1 MTMPE
6 TYDDYLAHYGVKG
19 MKWGKRKG
27 KPKELSERKAKK
39 VAKLDQRVADSKSE
53 IVSLREQRKN
63 SNIVKK
69 VGINR
74 QIKKSVERQQRDHF
88 DSNAIKNGKLTT
100 NQRKAV
106 KVAIGVGLI
115 AGPDIASRANNS
127 LHNIADSKRKRDAGR
142 ATASKLA
149 DTRGIN
155 SFRAIDLSMGADGE
169 WR

>member
-1 MTMPE
+1 ME
-6 TYDDYLAHYGVKG
+6 YEDYLAHYGVKG
-19 MKWGKRKG
+19 MKWGKRKR
-27 KPKELSERKAKK
+27 KSKELSERKAKK
-39 VAKLDQRVADSKSE
+39 VAKLDQKVADSKAE

-74 QIKKSVERQQRDHF
+74 QIRKSVQQQQRDSF

-100 NQRKAV
+100 NQRAAV
-106 KVAIGVGLI
+106 KTAIGIGIL
-115 AGPDIASRANNS
+115 AGPDIAYRANNS
-127 LHNIADSKRKRDAGR
+127 LHRIADSKRKRDEGR
-142 ATASKLA
+142 AAASRLA

-155 SFRAIDLSMGADGE
+155 NFRTVDLNMGADGE